1 MTYKIKHLAI
11 KRMHYYLLI
20 LHDKPSFERERA
32 KLLLA
37 GYLAKIL
44 EMKRKNDD
52 KMAAAMPLLHELL
65 YVAKAH

>member
-1 MTYKIKHLAI
+1 M
-11 KRMHYYLLI
+11 YLLT
-20 LHDKPSFERERA
+20 LHDKPSFEREIA
-32 KLLLA
+32 KLLSA
-37 GYLAKIL
+37 GYLAKSL